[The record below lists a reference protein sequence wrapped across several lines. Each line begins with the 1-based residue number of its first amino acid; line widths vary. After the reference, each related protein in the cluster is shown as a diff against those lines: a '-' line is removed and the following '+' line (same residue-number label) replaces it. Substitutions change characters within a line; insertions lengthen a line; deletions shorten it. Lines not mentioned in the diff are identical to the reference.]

1 VAGVAQTKTNS
12 GDRRG
17 PVGLAILIGCLSVML
32 IPANAAATGRIY
44 RFAGIGCE
52 EVAATRTV
60 DCVRADAHGI
70 LTAIGQRTV
79 GIYFQKRWVLL
90 RSNRGG
96 PAKPPVS
103 KAWFTFDGIRCWL
116 QPPSTVFCARV
127 DGLGY
132 RISISKA
139 SVSVARLSDGERV
152 YQRANG

>member
-1 VAGVAQTKTNS
+1 
-12 GDRRG
+12 
-17 PVGLAILIGCLSVML
+17 ML
-32 IPANAAATGRIY
+32 IPASAAATGRVY
-44 RFAGIGCE
+44 RFAGIGCG

-60 DCVRADAHGI
+60 ECLREDAHGI
-70 LTAIGQRTV
+70 ATVIGQRAV
-79 GIYFQKRWVLL
+79 GVYFQKRWVLF

-103 KAWFTFDGIRCWL
+103 KAWFTFDGIRCSL
-116 QPPSTVFCARV
+116 QPPSTVLCARV

-132 RISISKA
+132 RVSISKA